1 MGTMP
6 YMSPE
11 QWGIGVDIDHRTDI
25 WAVGIMLFRM
35 LAGKH
40 PLDPLRGPQLMVT
53 AMLDEAMPRL
63 RDVVAI
69 VPDDA

>member
-1 MGTMP
+1 MMGTLP

-11 QWGIGVDIDHRTDI
+11 QWGIGVPIDHRTDI

-40 PLDPLRGPQLMVT
+40 PLDPL
-53 AMLDEAMPRL
+53 AASS
-63 RDVVAI
+63 
-69 VPDDA
+69 